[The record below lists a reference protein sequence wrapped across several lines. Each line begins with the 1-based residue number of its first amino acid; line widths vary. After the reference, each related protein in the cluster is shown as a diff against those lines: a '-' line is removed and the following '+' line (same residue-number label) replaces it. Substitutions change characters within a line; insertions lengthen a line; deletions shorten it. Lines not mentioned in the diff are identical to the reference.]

1 MKNPILFLL
10 VILICSCS
18 SESSKSNQGASISL
32 QIMQDTLL
40 VDSGDEVVMAGSN
53 LMLSVLSEDQGKLFN
68 YDRKSS
74 NLEVPLRS
82 WYHDA
87 KSAEWRS
94 SNELKKQYKNA
105 SIVGDGRVV
114 FNIKGNDYR
123 LVVAIDYEFKVIFIR
138 FIGTH
143 KQYDKIDVKTI

>member
-1 MKNPILFLL
+1 MRIIAFRTLREFFEKPEY
-10 VILICSCS
+10 SD
-18 SESSKSNQGASISL
+18 SEVSL
-32 QIMQDTLL
+32 R
-40 VDSGDEVVMAGSN
+40 A
-53 LMLSVLSEDQGKLFN
+53 
-68 YDRKSS
+68 
-74 NLEVPLRS
+74 

-87 KSAEWRS
+87 KTSEWKN

-123 LVVAIDYEFKVIFIR
+123 LVVAIDYEFQVIFIR

-143 KQYDKIDVKTI
+143 KQYDKIDTKKI